1 MKDRILKL
9 LEEKIDKYLY
19 NLCIGKGLVNADMIE
34 GSRRSGWQRMRWLG
48 DITYSVNISLSKLQE
63 IEKDREAHKESDMT

>member
-34 GSRRSGWQRMRWLG
+34 GRRRSG
-48 DITYSVNISLSKLQE
+48 
-63 IEKDREAHKESDMT
+63 